1 MVTTQFK
8 RRIIEALVKA
18 EKTSGLNGRQFSTR
32 IGINPAQW
40 SRLKAG
46 ETDGIITDGKYIT
59 LGREHG
65 LTVGESE
72 PWKTVETATF
82 QYITS
87 LLSTCHQEC
96 ISSLLVD
103 VSDLGKSYAAKHY
116 CRNNQNALYIDCS
129 QVKSRQLLIRE
140 IARQAGVTHTDKYN
154 TVYRDLVYYL
164 RSISKVIIILDE
176 VGDLDYPAFLELKAL
191 WNATEGAVSWIMMG
205 ADGLRRKIERAI
217 NGQKVGYTEIFRR
230 FGSQYRRITPAST
243 NDTSDFKLQ
252 QIGLVAKANAPAGT
266 DIQKLVHSSRGSLT
280 NLNNMIRVLNSTS
293 TTNVA

>member
-1 MVTTQFK
+1 MVTPQFK
-8 RRIIEALVKA
+8 QRVIDALTKA
-18 EKTSGLNGRQFSTR
+18 EKASGLNGRQFSTR

-40 SRLKAG
+40 SRLKSG
-46 ETDGIITDGKYIT
+46 ETDGIINDGKYIT
-59 LGREHG
+59 LGREYG
-65 LTVGESE
+65 VQVGDFEA
-72 PWKTVETATF
+72 WKTVETATF

-87 LLSTCHQEC
+87 LLSTCQAEC

-129 QVKSRQLLIRE
+129 QVKSRLLLIRE

-164 RSISKVIIILDE
+164 RSISSVIIVLDE

-205 ADGLRRKIERAI
+205 ADGLRRKMERAI
-217 NGQKVGYTEIFRR
+217 SGQKVGYTEIFRR
-230 FGSQYRRITPAST
+230 FGSQYRRVTPAST
-243 NDTSDFKLQ
+243 IDTSNFKLD
-252 QIGLVAKANAPAGT
+252 QIALVAKANAPAGT
-266 DIQKLVHSSRGSLT
+266 DIQQLVHKSRGSLT
-280 NLNNMIRVLNSTS
+280 NLNNMIRVLNSQTS
-293 TTNVA
+293 KVA